1 MLNLVR
7 ISGTIE
13 DEIDLRRHADGTET
27 ASVSLR
33 FSQGCGAILLC
44 CFGASTRHLAK
55 FRPGDAVAILG
66 RLRIGRHDGKA
77 SVIVDE
83 AHYLNGEDE
92 WRDRDRSAT
101 LHRFNAGRQVVGIKN
116 ARAGPR

>member
-1 MLNLVR
+1 MNHIRL
-7 ISGTIE
+7 SGFIV

-44 CFGASTRHLAK
+44 CFGNTIRYLTRFK
-55 FRPGDAVAILG
+55 PGDAVTVLG

-77 SVIVDE
+77 AILVDE
-83 AHYLNGEDE
+83 AHSEDE
-92 WRDRDRSAT
+92 WAQRDLSSAM
-101 LHRFNAGRQVVGIKN
+101 HRFKAACNVVGIKN
-116 ARAGPR
+116 VRPCAR